1 MHASE
6 IMARPVPT
14 VGLRTQVADA
24 VEMLIERALPALP
37 VLDED
42 GRLVGLFSEADALTS
57 EVTHA
62 GDHTVTVESVM
73 TKQVEVASPGADVAD
88 VARLM
93 LDHHLS
99 CVPIVAGGTVFGL
112 VTRTDVLRRP
122 DRVAAGSVPAH

>member
-14 VGLRTQVADA
+14 VGLRTPVADA
-24 VEMLIERALPALP
+24 VDLLIARALPALP
-37 VLDED
+37 VLDKD

-62 GDHTVTVESVM
+62 GDDTVTVESAM
-73 TKQVEVASPGADVAD
+73 TKQVEVAGPGADVAD

-93 LDHHLS
+93 LDRHLS
-99 CVPIVAGGTVFGL
+99 CVPIVAGGMVFGL